1 MTLTYSESDRRT
13 KKIIEKLIDRP
24 HPEKSLLTRVNVLN
38 ANAENCIARSSRGFC
53 DRLIANVKFFT
64 KRMSHG
70 QSMGMSLRT
79 LSLLLLLFFSPI
91 GLPCQLHEY
100 NEFAVCILWDEYS
113 TCSWPLVKCLT
124 KNTEQKERRGEHLQS
139 HWADHLSNTKWIA
152 AIAPTQCK
160 PLISRNRQSSI
171 SPDQTI
177 EAAQWHV
184 HFFGLSPF
192 KYIYRNDL

>member
-1 MTLTYSESDRRT
+1 M
-13 KKIIEKLIDRP
+13 
-24 HPEKSLLTRVNVLN
+24 NVLN
-38 ANAENCIARSSRGFC
+38 ANAENCIARSSKGFC

-79 LSLLLLLFFSPI
+79 LSLLLLFFSPI

-100 NEFAVCILWDEYS
+100 NELAVCILWDEYS
-113 TCSWPLVKCLT
+113 TCSWAFVKCLT
-124 KNTEQKERRGEHLQS
+124 KNTEQKERKSDYLQS
-139 HWADHLSNTKWIA
+139 HWADHLSNTKWIV

-171 SPDQTI
+171 SPDQTK
-177 EAAQWHV
+177 EAAQWYV

-192 KYIYRNDL
+192 RYIYRNNL